1 MRPAIHDNCM
11 PLFGARLLVG
21 VEEEGCGQ
29 QGRTEVRA
37 ACAQRGHLRRR
48 RLHQCVGAG
57 VDDERLAQARGR
69 GLHPS

>member
-1 MRPAIHDNCM
+1 MPVILDNCR

-21 VEEEGCGQ
+21 SRGGRTRGQ
-29 QGRTEVRA
+29 QGRTELRA
-37 ACAQRGHLRRR
+37 AYAQRGQLRRR
-48 RLHQCVGAG
+48 GLHQCVGAG